1 MKNIFFVTIFFYN
14 IYAAFPNYYYK
25 IKNIKKQK
33 EAFVNIMLPLIQA
46 ENKKILNI
54 RKKIKK
60 IFSDPFYIFNKNDL
74 VFLAKLAKIYKIK
87 DINNKNEFLKK
98 IDIIPPSLAL
108 AQAAIES
115 AWGKSRFAKEAN
127 NIFGHW
133 EYSNKGLKP
142 KSKYDNIKINY
153 SIKIFPSIEDSLA
166 VYMRNLNRNPA
177 YKLFRKKR
185 LEYKQK
191 HKVFTGIE
199 AAKTLKNYSQLKDE
213 YVKRLITL
221 IKTNHWQKYDFYEN
235 KQNSNQNVIF
245 DIYNMYKKKEK

>member
-1 MKNIFFVTIFFYN
+1 MKKIFIIIFFYLTL
-14 IYAAFPNYYYK
+14 YGAFPNYYYK

-33 EAFVNIMLPLIQA
+33 EAFVNIMLPLIQK

-54 RKKIKK
+54 RKKIKI
-60 IFSDPFYIFNKNDL
+60 IFSDPFYIFDKNNL
-74 VFLAKLAKIYKIK
+74 IFLAKLAKTYKIK
-87 DINNKNEFLKK
+87 NITDKNEFLKK

-115 AWGKSRFAKEAN
+115 AWGKSRFAKLAN
-127 NIFGHW
+127 NIYGHW
-133 EYSNKGLKP
+133 EYSNRGLKP

-153 SIKIFPSIEDSLA
+153 SLKIFPSIEDSIA

-185 LEYKQK
+185 WEYRQK
-191 HKVFTGIE
+191 HKIFTGIE

-235 KQNSNQNVIF
+235 KKNSNQNVIF
-245 DIYNMYKKKEK
+245 NIYNMYKKKEK